1 MAVIYRIPHKSRYI
15 QTSNIFST
23 TFGAITPGVYD
34 FSNDLTSRNVQCLHL
49 ATGSIF
55 LIDRISAGGNIGEEL
70 FLEAIDSTFPLLT
83 VRRSLANLAEYQLP
97 IPIVQYFDNTDA
109 SAWIHTD
116 KKDDWMTLTLSGVF
130 RQLPAMVGLTEL
142 KIQISFSI
150 YQITDAAFIQQ
161 FRGKQSQAADMLKG

>member
-1 MAVIYRIPHKSRYI
+1 MSVIYRIPHKSRYI

-34 FSNDLTSRNVQCLHL
+34 FSNDSTCQNVQSLRL

-70 FLEAIDSTFPLLT
+70 FLEAIDSFPLLT

-109 SAWIHTD
+109 SAWIRTD
-116 KKDDWMTLTLSGVF
+116 KKNDWMTLTLSGVF
-130 RQLPAMVGLTEL
+130 RQLPAMVGLSEL

-150 YQITDAAFIQQ
+150 YEITDAAFVQQ
-161 FRGKQSQAADMLKG
+161 FRGKQAGAADMLRG